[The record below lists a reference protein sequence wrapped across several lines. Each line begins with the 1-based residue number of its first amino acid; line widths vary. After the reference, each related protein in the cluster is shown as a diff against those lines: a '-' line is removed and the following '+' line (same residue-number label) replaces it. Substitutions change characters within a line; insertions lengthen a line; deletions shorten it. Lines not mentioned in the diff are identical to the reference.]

1 MMLRRQLRKKF
12 CRFQEKFYTL
22 FATVA
27 TSCSLVQAAPLT
39 GLVVDQDHRPLSNVQ
54 IDFVPARAE
63 FQLPQDL
70 TPKASVLS
78 NADGTFVVPV
88 EPSDDLCIIA
98 YAPGFRR
105 TRFAFVDVPKPFQK
119 IGITLERG
127 EKIEG
132 VVLDAQTAAPVGGAE
147 IGPVVLSPDEEISLS
162 KKHVPVWTKSTVTGR
177 FVIDGLLPKRTFQFL
192 VRKDGY
198 QLANVQARA
207 GTPNVVVRMEK
218 GGFEVRGVVRSLSQ
232 PPAQFAGT
240 RLWLNGNGFSYHQC
254 ADEHGRFHYR
264 GLPAGNFSLEALVA
278 HPRVS
283 RVALLEFPRDHGK
296 EVELLVSEGY
306 WLEGTTYDAT
316 TSAPVAGVA
325 LRVEDKLT
333 TSGPHGRFRVGPLW
347 LVGSPTIEVLEDAG
361 FVSAQPPAGALVV
374 HNEADGFRNL
384 SDETVWVRPVRRLLL
399 NVEGIELTT
408 QPVQLVFVPIE
419 GPRLAEHVTST
430 AYVLRLRS
438 EKAGVIWCTDH
449 ATWAT
454 AYRYLPPAGSKH
466 DLLRLRLEPAGSLR
480 GHVRREGLGAATS
493 ATLCTVRLYAK
504 IPSADKAPIVLETNT
519 DEKGAFRFPCVPMG
533 AYRVVATSAKGNI
546 EKATE
551 LEIHPAS
558 HYQLDFLLPAGKR
571 FAGKVRDAKEQ
582 SLGGVAVR
590 YYVRETDGS
599 TKAGMVETNPEGQ
612 FSVEELDGEALSFV
626 QVERKGYVTWQ
637 KRDIPL
643 PCENLEIVLTPE
655 TALPFVVNGSPSE
668 LWQVYL
674 MRLDNWGSGTYAN
687 QLIGREVASAR
698 VVGGNQDAFPS
709 PDAGRYRIV
718 ACDSKN
724 QLVGVSPELEWDP
737 TKGVSAPVVVT
748 PGKTG
753 RLKIEFDNAHVEN
766 GELVATN
773 MIVPESIVAA
783 ERRLP
788 EVTGNSVELD
798 DLIPGDYLIT
808 VTSSSFNSSATNVR
822 VEPDRTATVKLKALQ
837 LGAIEGRVMNGK
849 APVQGVQVTLKSQ
862 TDPSFEPK
870 MMTTD
875 ADGRFRVE
883 GIPPDLYIVEV
894 IVTGEDGT
902 AKPFRKSAKV
912 MGEGGPANAEIN
924 IAPPPRL
931 SFALPASFNVA
942 PGSPVILLSRDSG
955 ETVRP
960 QWKADLLEAEVEPG
974 IYTVSVGD
982 APVGTIRIHAD
993 GRTEALE

>member
-1 MMLRRQLRKKF
+1 MLRVQLGKKF
-12 CRFQEKFYTL
+12 CQLQEKFYIALLTL
-22 FATVA
+22 AM
-27 TSCSLVQAAPLT
+27 SCSLLQSAPLT
-39 GLVVDQDHRPLSNVQ
+39 GLVVGPDRRPLANVQ

-78 NADGTFVVPV
+78 KDDGTFMVPV
-88 EPSDDLCIIA
+88 DPSDDLCIIA
-98 YAPGFRR
+98 YAPGYRR
-105 TRFAFVDVPKPFQK
+105 ARFPFVDIPKPFVK

-132 VVLDAQTAAPVGGAE
+132 VVLDAQTAAPIAGAE

-162 KKHVPVWTKSTVTGR
+162 KKHVPVWTTSTVNGR
-177 FVIDGLLPKRTFQFL
+177 FVIDGLLPKHAFQFL

-207 GTPNVVVRMEK
+207 GTPNVVVRLEN
-218 GGFEVRGVVRSLSQ
+218 GGSEVGGVVRSPSQ

-240 RLWLNGNGFSYHQC
+240 RIWLNGNGFSYYQC
-254 ADEHGRFHYR
+254 ADEQGHFHYR
-264 GLPAGNFSLEALVA
+264 GLPAGNFSLEAIVA

-296 EVELLVSEGY
+296 EVELLVSDGY

-316 TSAPVAGVA
+316 TSAPVAGVV
-325 LRVEDKLT
+325 LRVEDKVT
-333 TSGPHGRFRVGPLW
+333 TSGAGGRFRVGPLW
-347 LVGSPTIEVLEDAG
+347 LVGWPTIEVLDESG

-374 HNEADGFRNL
+374 HNEADGFRDL
-384 SDETVWVRPVRRLLL
+384 LDETVWVRPVRKLLL
-399 NVEGIELTT
+399 NVDGLELTT
-408 QPVQLVFVPIE
+408 QPVQIVFVPVE
-419 GPRLAEHVTST
+419 GPRLAERVTSA
-430 AYVLRLRS
+430 AYALRLRS

-454 AYRYLPPAGSKH
+454 PYRYLPPAGAKH

-480 GHVRREGLGAATS
+480 GHVRREGLGAGTS

-533 AYRVVATSAKGNI
+533 AYRVVATAAKGNI

-571 FAGKVRDAKEQ
+571 FAGKVRDSKEQ
-582 SLGGVAVR
+582 PVGGVAVR

-599 TKAGMVETNPEGQ
+599 TKAGMVETNADGQ

-674 MRLDNWGSGTYAN
+674 MRLDVWGSGTYAN
-687 QLIGREVASAR
+687 QLVGREVASTR

-709 PDAGRYRIV
+709 PAPGRYRIV
-718 ACDSKN
+718 ACDN
-724 QLVGVSPELEWDP
+724 TRELVGVSPEIEWDP
-737 TKGVSAPVVVT
+737 AQGVSAPVVVT

-753 RLKIEFDNAHVEN
+753 RLKIEFENAHVEN

-773 MIVPESIVAA
+773 MIVPESIAAA
-783 ERRLP
+783 ERRVP
-788 EVTGNSVELD
+788 DVTGDSTELD
-798 DLIPGDYLIT
+798 SLIPGDYLIT
-808 VTSSSFNSSATNVR
+808 ITSSSFNSSATNVR
-822 VEPDRTATVKLKALQ
+822 VEPDRPATVKLKALQ
-837 LGAIEGRVMNGK
+837 LGAVEGRVLNGK
-849 APVQGVQVTLKSQ
+849 TPVQGVQVTLKSQ

-870 MMTTD
+870 VMKTD
-875 ADGRFRVE
+875 ADGQFRVE
-883 GIPPDLYIVEV
+883 GLPPDLYVVEV
-894 IVTGEDGT
+894 MLANEGGT
-902 AKPFRKSAKV
+902 TKQFRKSAKV
-912 MGEGGPANAEIN
+912 TGEGGTANVEIN

-931 SFALPASFNVA
+931 SFALPTSFNVA
-942 PGSPVILLSRDSG
+942 PGSQVILLSRDSG

-960 QWKADLLEAEVEPG
+960 EWKGDLLEAEVEPG
-974 IYTVSVGD
+974 VYTVSVGD
-982 APVGTIRIHAD
+982 APVGTMRLQAD